1 MLRAVL
7 KVRKKGVLILPKR
20 IREAVGIREGDEVLV
35 EADEGLLVIRPLRP
49 KVVDV
54 DPGLVEELLR
64 EEYRLEAGEHEE
76 VLGG

>member
-1 MLRAVL
+1 MRAVL